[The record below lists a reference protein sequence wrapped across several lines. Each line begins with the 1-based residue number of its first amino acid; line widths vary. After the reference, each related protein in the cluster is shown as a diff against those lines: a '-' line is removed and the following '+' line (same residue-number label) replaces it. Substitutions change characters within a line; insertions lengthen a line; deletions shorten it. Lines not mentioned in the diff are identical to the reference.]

1 MSMKHDSNPRPLH
14 FIYHHFFSFP
24 QTLNSVS
31 KDLSFVWIAI
41 KLAFKPFLSQTRD
54 SIDKSNPIQNSD
66 DVLDAA
72 TASPSKTDVGDADK
86 DDYKFECNCYYF
98 LLAFYISL
106 NGQVK

>member
-1 MSMKHDSNPRPLH
+1 
-14 FIYHHFFSFP
+14 
-24 QTLNSVS
+24 
-31 KDLSFVWIAI
+31 
-41 KLAFKPFLSQTRD
+41 TRD

-66 DVLDAA
+66 DVPDAA

-106 NGQVK
+106 NGQTRDSIDKSNPIQNSDDVPDAATASPSKTDVGDADKDDYKFE